1 MLYKV
6 VVIFTSVGETP
17 YNDHHFHGAVVTIR
31 RDKQNIFSYSVSLH
45 LFSKHDYDRS
55 LLFPDHQPKIS
66 ESGCDRTLGQN
77 VVR

>member
-6 VVIFTSVGETP
+6 VVIFTSVGETLN
-17 YNDHHFHGAVVTIR
+17 YDHHFYGAVVTIR

-55 LLFPDHQPKIS
+55 LLFPDHKPKIS
-66 ESGCDRTLGQN
+66 ESGCDWTLGQN